1 MYFDNY
7 IFFNAFKF
15 LLCKI
20 NKLSMILVSW
30 MAKSHTRQLYT
41 PWIRRDIFG
50 LKKKYRNFQLV
61 IDRYD
66 RYDFFMF
73 RLSFFSFKSSSWYC
87 RMLCCFPLNHPMTSS
102 LLRNTG
108 EESTFAGLQV
118 KIQQCQN
125 IMYAKIFFE

>member
-73 RLSFFSFKSSSWYC
+73 RLSFFLLQIFK
-87 RMLCCFPLNHPMTSS
+87 LVLQDVV
-102 LLRNTG
+102 LLSIEPPND
-108 EESTFAGLQV
+108 V
-118 KIQQCQN
+118 
-125 IMYAKIFFE
+125 FFIEKYRGRIYLRRSPSENPAVSEYYVC